1 MAENPLERWLLAS
14 VVTHGVAFAL
24 LLAVPNARSVPTN
37 TRSVSAMELA
47 FEPAPRPVAPPP
59 PVPAPV
65 PPPVASPPLPPA
77 PAARVTRPAVR
88 VATPEPVPAPTP
100 PPPPPPVP
108 AVSGRSLLT
117 ATPAPPPFRATDLL
131 RESHASVTVPT
142 APTAGAPSTDR
153 EPMFTGSTGSE
164 LDRARAASQGYVQGV
179 LTASSHREAPGVR
192 GYLWGVRRRVAEVWR
207 PGVARVPNLAD
218 TLLAGFLA
226 PDRAIRTAAERFMQ
240 RQRQV
245 LAEPAPRLEG
255 AADAIEAIGGV
266 AGNGPTGRQNIPTNT
281 TEESWRR
288 NSRTTRAEVQVE
300 QDATGRVTDVRLVRS
315 SGLATFDNAALDAV
329 RHGVAEEDPI
339 PLPGG
344 RRSRWSFT
352 VTATRRLIAPNIG
365 GSFDESRGW
374 FQVQL
379 PGQVLLRSRVQLE
392 SSAPLDAP
400 SPASP

>member
-1 MAENPLERWLLAS
+1 
-14 VVTHGVAFAL
+14 
-24 LLAVPNARSVPTN
+24 
-37 TRSVSAMELA
+37 
-47 FEPAPRPVAPPP
+47 
-59 PVPAPV
+59 
-65 PPPVASPPLPPA
+65 
-77 PAARVTRPAVR
+77 
-88 VATPEPVPAPTP
+88 
-100 PPPPPPVP
+100 
-108 AVSGRSLLT
+108 
-117 ATPAPPPFRATDLL
+117 L
-131 RESHASVTVPT
+131 RESHAAVTVPVAPAT
-142 APTAGAPSTDR
+142 EAPTADR
-153 EPMFTGSTGSE
+153 EPVFTGSTGSA

-179 LTASSHREAPGVR
+179 LASSSHREAPGVR
-192 GYLWGVRRRVAEVWR
+192 GYLWGVRRRVSEVWR

-245 LAEPAPRLEG
+245 LAEPPPRLEG

-266 AGNGPTGRQNIPTNT
+266 AGNGPSGRQNIPTNT

-329 RHGVAEEDPI
+329 RQGVAEEDPI

-392 SSAPLDAP
+392 NSAPLDAP
-400 SPASP
+400 APASP